1 MLIDVQQFKA
11 AWNDAGGDKA
21 SEEAAGAAS
30 IASKGLS
37 TAGVRDFTLPDAKVV
52 FEAY

>member
-1 MLIDVQQFKA
+1 MDIRQFKA

-52 FEAY
+52 FKAY